1 MINRK
6 YLMVSSLA
14 GYLAFSFREDP
25 LVFSSMNKQ
34 FVPLGITFL
43 LLDLGFIIWNDLSLR
58 FPFSHPKLV
67 GTLLELLKDKGWITT
82 LNNSNLHMEA

>member
-43 LLDLGFIIWNDLSLR
+43 LLDLGFII
-58 FPFSHPKLV
+58 
-67 GTLLELLKDKGWITT
+67 
-82 LNNSNLHMEA
+82 